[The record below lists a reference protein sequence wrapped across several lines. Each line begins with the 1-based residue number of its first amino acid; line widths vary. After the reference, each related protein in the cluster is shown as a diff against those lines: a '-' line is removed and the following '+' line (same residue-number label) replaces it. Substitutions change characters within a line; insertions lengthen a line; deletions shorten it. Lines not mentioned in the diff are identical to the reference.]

1 KMLVAAPLSTLKF
14 TCAREIVNTI
24 PSLRVRVL
32 IGDAEKRRKLLAED
46 ADIYIINHAGLRI
59 ISNELRKRL
68 DINVYCF
75 DEAAAYRNAQTER
88 SKMARFVSQD
98 ARYVWGMTG
107 SPTPTEPTDAYGL
120 ARLITPRTAPHS
132 YLHFR
137 QAVMKQIDKWRWVP
151 KHDAAETVARV
162 LQPATRYTLE
172 DIIELPPVIERDV
185 RVGMGPRQWAAYD
198 QLKDHMAT
206 LLKDGMITAAN
217 GGVLYSKLPQESLG
231 GVYDEDKGVHAVD
244 NGARIDALLDI
255 IESVV
260 DTTDTTRKVIVFSAF
275 KPGTRGMPK

>member
-1 KMLVAAPLSTLKF
+1 
-14 TCAREIVNTI
+14 
-24 PSLRVRVL
+24 
-32 IGDAEKRRKLLAED
+32 
-46 ADIYIINHAGLRI
+46 
-59 ISNELRKRL
+59 
-68 DINVYCF
+68 
-75 DEAAAYRNAQTER
+75 
-88 SKMARFVSQD
+88 D

-132 YLHFR
+132 YLHFS

-217 GGVLYSKLPQESLG
+217 GGVLYSKLLQISLG
-231 GVYDEDKGVHAVD
+231 WVYDEDKGVHALD

-275 KPGTRGMPK
+275 KSATAGIAEALEKECIEFATVTGDTSMNERTKIFHAFQNTPRYPVLNAHPECMSHGLTLTAADTIVWFGPITKFETYEQANARISRVSQTRKQQI